1 MMLRA
6 QILLGKHGT
15 LKSIEIVV
23 LTSVGFDQAFDAI
36 VVHPEV
42 IHLNFQDLKVA
53 WYTYGKV
60 SLEDYFFCQL
70 ISLVD

>member
-42 IHLNFQDLKVA
+42 IHLNFQGLKVA
-53 WYTYGKV
+53 
-60 SLEDYFFCQL
+60 
-70 ISLVD
+70 